1 MSKNMDVSLLF
12 DFYGEML
19 TEKQRDVIE
28 QYYNQDLSLSEIA
41 EIAGI
46 SRQGVRD
53 SVKRAELQLF
63 EMEERLGLVA
73 RLREM
78 QAALKTI
85 IHTAHVIREENDRHG
100 GPTAITEQ
108 AGHIAALADALIERS

>member
-1 MSKNMDVSLLF
+1 MDVALLF

-41 EIAGI
+41 ENAGI

-53 SVKRAELQLF
+53 SIKRAELQLF

-78 QAALKTI
+78 RASLKSIAAAANAI
-85 IHTAHVIREENDRHG
+85 DEENARAG
-100 GPTAITEQ
+100 GPSSITEN
-108 AGHIAALADALIERS
+108 AGRIAALAAALIERN

>member
-1 MSKNMDVSLLF
+1 MSKNMDVALLF

-41 EIAGI
+41 ENAGI

-63 EMEERLGLVA
+63 EMEERLGLAA
-73 RLREM
+73 RLRDM
-78 QAALKTI
+78 NAALSAI
-85 IHTAHVIREENDRHG
+85 AAAADAISEENDRQNG
-100 GPTAITEQ
+100 SLLIRENATR
-108 AGHIAALADALIERS
+108 IAALTATLIERN